1 MKKIV
6 ASVGLVALGS
16 SGLHAD
22 QITGTSTDPSKPWSV
37 SATLRG
43 FYDDNVDTA
52 HSNPTD
58 SFGWE
63 INPAI
68 GFYTQREGTRFG
80 ASYQYVFKYYDTKPP
95 GNSDHY
101 DQTHNFDISLS
112 HTFSPRYNIA
122 VQDSFVIGQEPDVLR
137 AGNAFATFQRVS
149 GNNIRNY
156 GSIDFN
162 AQLSP
167 VFGLAAGYGN
177 TLFNYADDN
186 GTIDNPSQAGL
197 LNRIEN
203 AIHIDGRWTLQPQT
217 VGVLGYMFRNQ
228 DYTGGEEIG
237 VLEDGSIIVSDDRNS
252 ISHYLYVGADH
263 TFLPTLVG
271 SMRVGARFI
280 EYPNESEGVGNQVA
294 PYVNM
299 SLSYTYAP
307 QSYLSAGFS
316 YDMNSTDA
324 FSVSG
329 DSFTQNEESAVFFA
343 SVNHRITPKLFGS
356 LLFTFQDSTFNGGS
370 LNNETEQ
377 YYLIGLNLKYHFTPH
392 FSAEA
397 GYNYDLVT
405 DKDNPQRAYD
415 RNRVYIGVTAAY

>member
-43 FYDDNVDTA
+43 FYDDNVDTL
-52 HSNPTD
+52 HQNGTD
-58 SFGWE
+58 TFGWE

-68 GFYTQREGTRFG
+68 GFYTQWEGTRIA
-80 ASYQYVFKYYDTKPP
+80 ASYQYTFKYYDDKPV
-95 GNSDHY
+95 NNTDHF
-101 DQTHNFDISLS
+101 DQTHNFDFALN
-112 HTFSPRYNIA
+112 HAFSTRYKIA
-122 VQDSFVIGQEPDVLR
+122 VQDSFAIGQEPDVLR
-137 AGNAFATFQRVS
+137 AGNAFATFQRVP

-156 GSIDFN
+156 GAIDFD
-162 AQLSP
+162 AQLST
-167 VFGLAAGYGN
+167 VFGIAVGYGN
-177 TLFNYADDN
+177 TLFHYADDVEN
-186 GTIDNPSQAGL
+186 IDSPSQAGL
-197 LNRIEN
+197 SDRIEN

-217 VGVLGYMFRNQ
+217 VGVLGYMFNYV
-228 DYTGGEEIG
+228 DYTAGQEIG
-237 VLEDGSIIVSDDRNS
+237 VLDNGNIVHSDDRNS
-252 ISHYLYVGADH
+252 ESHYFYVGADH

-271 SMRVGARFI
+271 SLRVGARYI
-280 EYPNESEGVGNQVA
+280 TYPNESDGVGSSVG

-307 QSYLSAGFS
+307 QSYISAGFS
-316 YDMNSTDA
+316 YDINSTDA
-324 FSVSG
+324 FSIQG
-329 DSFTQNEESAVFFA
+329 NSFTQNEESAVFFA

-370 LNNETEQ
+370 FDGEAER
-377 YYLIGLNLKYHFTPH
+377 YYLVGLNLKYHFTPN
-392 FSAEA
+392 FSAEV
-397 GYNYDLVT
+397 GYNYDLV
-405 DKDNPQRAYD
+405 DSDVPVRGYD